1 MTFRRIFLLATAA
14 LASIAALVA
23 IAAVVSGGFGETEG
37 KIFATLAATFVA
49 GSTLMAGI
57 ALLARGVVRPLGI
70 FGVVVAAAGYGL
82 WTEQIWA
89 QHDSDAY
96 WKLLLV
102 LLSFGLA
109 ALISSTSRLM
119 MNVPRLVRT
128 LFPATAAAAGLAAMV
143 ATVMIVRDNGDGW
156 QVLAVLVIL
165 AALGDVLSPIL
176 DRYLTAHEPAHERLL
191 ATVDGVAILAV
202 RGGAHTVRVD
212 GTEHRP
218 SSDEGVVVL
227 G

>member
-1 MTFRRIFLLATAA
+1 MTLRRIFLLATAA
-14 LASIAALVA
+14 LASVAALVA

-70 FGVVVAAAGYGL
+70 FAVIVAVAGYVL
-82 WTEQIWA
+82 WAEQIWA
-89 QHDSDAY
+89 RHESAAY

-102 LLSFGLA
+102 LLSLVLA
-109 ALISSTSRLM
+109 TLIVSTSRLM
-119 MNVPRLVRT
+119 LTLPQLVRT
-128 LFPATAAAAGLAAMV
+128 LFPATAATAGLAATV
-143 ATVMIVRDNGDGW
+143 ATLMIVRSNGDGW

-176 DRYLTAHEPAHERLL
+176 DRYISADERAHERLL
-191 ATVDGVAILAV
+191 ATVDGVSILAV
-202 RGGAHTVRVD
+202 RGGAQTVRVG
-212 GTEHRP
+212 GTEHRL
-218 SSDEGVVVL
+218 SSDEGVVVRS
-227 G
+227 

>member
-82 WTEQIWA
+82 WTEQIGPSTTA
-89 QHDSDAY
+89 TRT
-96 WKLLLV
+96 
-102 LLSFGLA
+102 G
-109 ALISSTSRLM
+109 SSCSSCCHSGSRRSSA
-119 MNVPRLVRT
+119 PR
-128 LFPATAAAAGLAAMV
+128 AG
-143 ATVMIVRDNGDGW
+143 
-156 QVLAVLVIL
+156 
-165 AALGDVLSPIL
+165 
-176 DRYLTAHEPAHERLL
+176 
-191 ATVDGVAILAV
+191 
-202 RGGAHTVRVD
+202 
-212 GTEHRP
+212 
-218 SSDEGVVVL
+218 
-227 G
+227 